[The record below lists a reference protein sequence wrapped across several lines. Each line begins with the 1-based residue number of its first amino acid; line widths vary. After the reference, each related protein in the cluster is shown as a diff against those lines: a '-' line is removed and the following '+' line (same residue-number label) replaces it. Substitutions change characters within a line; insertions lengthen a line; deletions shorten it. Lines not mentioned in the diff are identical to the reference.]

1 MALLPEVGLN
11 CLTCVMVSASQWWM
25 DGCQHDSVTY
35 SPSCFSLS
43 GGVLFTLS
51 LVFLIPH
58 LLTPSSF
65 AFSRSLSVF
74 PRAGFSQR
82 ISTFLLLFSV
92 RFPPAR
98 LCSRLSAGATCG
110 RWWEEKATV
119 KTKESSL
126 TKAPSPELAC
136 SCKKLHQL
144 PQWLNDVST
153 TLRMLPL
160 SRWMA
165 QLGSV

>member
-35 SPSCFSLS
+35 SPSCFPLS

-51 LVFLIPH
+51 LVFPIPH
-58 LLTPSSF
+58 LLTPSSS

-110 RWWEEKATV
+110 RW
-119 KTKESSL
+119 
-126 TKAPSPELAC
+126 
-136 SCKKLHQL
+136 
-144 PQWLNDVST
+144 
-153 TLRMLPL
+153 
-160 SRWMA
+160 
-165 QLGSV
+165 

>member
-58 LLTPSSF
+58 LLTPSSS
-65 AFSRSLSVF
+65 AFSRSLSVC
-74 PRAGFSQR
+74 
-82 ISTFLLLFSV
+82 LLLFSV

-136 SCKKLHQL
+136 SCKKIHQL